1 MTNLNQ
7 CIGIRST
14 FTRSI
19 NIQRD
24 KESVNAIEAY
34 VPTSRAID
42 VLEQV
47 SSGLNQQPSNRAIAL
62 IGPYGSGKSVF
73 SLFLSALLSAKDSAE
88 NKAACSRLKAETPD
102 SAKVCKCK

>member
-47 SSGLNQQPSNRAIAL
+47 SSGLSQQPANRAIAL

-73 SLFLSALLSAKDSAE
+73 SLFLSALLSAKTP
-88 NKAACSRLKAETPD
+88 LKIKRQLIA
-102 SAKVCKCK
+102 